1 MSSRSTMS
9 TSADR
14 SSMTPGTA
22 TETPDEKPQLE
33 LGFAQVAASGLA
45 AISASL
51 AASFLG
57 VAGTI
62 IGAAV
67 GAVIATIGSAVY
79 AHSLKTASARLS
91 HLRPVVIGPG
101 GLGAVQPEPS
111 GATPAAKRTPATGPW
126 LRGLILVLLGAAV
139 ALGGITVAERVLGH
153 PVSTSDSTGTS
164 IGRVVSPS
172 DATADEPDK
181 NEEAPEPTPTA
192 TPSATPTTAPSD
204 SPTAPGAAPT
214 DVPTD
219 LPTDLPTDG
228 AQDGTG
234 DDPAEGQTPPE
245 GSEPAPSADTA
256 PAPQSSLPAEV
267 PAAS

>member
-14 SSMTPGTA
+14 RSATPVTT
-22 TETPDEKPQLE
+22 TEPADDKPQLE

-91 HLRPVVIGPG
+91 HLRPVVVGPS
-101 GLGAVQPEPS
+101 GLRAPQPEPS
-111 GATPAAKRTPATGPW
+111 GATPAAQRTPALGPW

-139 ALGGITVAERVLGH
+139 ALGGITLAERVLGH
-153 PVSTSDSTGTS
+153 PVSNSDSTGTS
-164 IGRVVSPS
+164 IARVVSPG
-172 DATADEPDK
+172 DASADESDDK
-181 NEEAPEPTPTA
+181 DEQAPETTPTA
-192 TPSATPTTAPSD
+192 TPPATPTTAPSA

-219 LPTDLPTDG
+219 LPTDG

-234 DDPAEGQTPPE
+234 DDPADGQTPPE
-245 GSEPAPSADTA
+245 ASEPAPTADTA
-256 PAPQSSLPAEV
+256 PAPQSSLPSEV

>member
-1 MSSRSTMS
+1 MS

-14 SSMTPGTA
+14 RSSTPVTT
-22 TETPDEKPQLE
+22 TEPADEKPQLE

-67 GAVIATIGSAVY
+67 GAVIATIGSAIY

-91 HLRPVVIGPG
+91 HLRPVVVGAG
-101 GLGAVQPEPS
+101 GLRAAQPEPS
-111 GATPAAKRTPATGPW
+111 GGATPAAKRTPALGPW

-153 PVSTSDSTGTS
+153 PVSNSDSTGTS
-164 IGRVVSPS
+164 IARVVSPS

-181 NEEAPEPTPTA
+181 EEQAPETTPTA
-192 TPSATPTTAPSD
+192 SPSATPTTAPSD

-219 LPTDLPTDG
+219 LPTDGT
-228 AQDGTG
+228 QDSTG
-234 DDPAEGQTPPE
+234 DDPADGQTPPE
-245 GSEPAPSADTA
+245 GSEPAPLAETA
-256 PAPQSSLPAEV
+256 PAPQSSLPAEA

>member
-1 MSSRSTMS
+1 MS

-14 SSMTPGTA
+14 RSATPVTT
-22 TETPDEKPQLE
+22 TEPADEKPQLE

-91 HLRPVVIGPG
+91 HLRPVVVGPG
-101 GLGAVQPEPS
+101 GLRAPQPNPV
-111 GATPAAKRTPATGPW
+111 GATPAAQRTPALGPW

-139 ALGGITVAERVLGH
+139 ALGGITLAERVLGH
-153 PVSTSDSTGTS
+153 PVSNSDSTGTS
-164 IGRVVSPS
+164 IARVVSP
-172 DATADEPDK
+172 
-181 NEEAPEPTPTA
+181 A
-192 TPSATPTTAPSD
+192 TPAPTSPTRKSRLRRRRRRPPRQQRRPPPRALR
-204 SPTAPGAAPT
+204 PTAPGAAPT

-219 LPTDLPTDG
+219 LPTDG

-234 DDPAEGQTPPE
+234 DDPADGQTPPE
-245 GSEPAPSADTA
+245 ASEPAPTADTA
-256 PAPQSSLPAEV
+256 PAPQSSLPSEV